1 MKTLT
6 AEVVH
11 DAGAQLGEGPL
22 WDYRSGEL
30 VWLDTPAGLVRWH
43 RPADGANREI
53 KVPAPVSTICLRE
66 PGGYVLTH
74 GRRLGVLAPGADE
87 VADVTEPV
95 GLSHILNDGSVDARG
110 RLWVGTARRRALPAP
125 AHDLGDDV
133 PDEGG
138 LFRVGPDLV
147 LDRVRDDVVTGNGID
162 WSGDGRTMYAVV
174 NGRISV
180 SDFDVD
186 AGTFTVRGDVPV
198 PAEHGEPDGLVV
210 DAEDNLWVAFYGTAT
225 AVVRAY
231 RPDGT
236 CLAEIPLP
244 VEKVTSCTFG
254 GPDLG
259 TLFITTGSWGL
270 AQERAAMFPYAGA
283 LFAAEPGV
291 QGRMTHRFAG

>member
-1 MKTLT
+1 MKTLP

-11 DAGAQLGEGPL
+11 DASAQLGEGPL

-30 VWLDTPAGLVRWH
+30 VWLDTPAGLVHWY
-43 RPADGANREI
+43 RPADGTSREM
-53 KVPAPVSTICLRE
+53 KVSAPVSTICLRE
-66 PGGYVLTH
+66 SGGYVLTH
-74 GRRLGVLAPGADE
+74 GLRLGVLEPGSGT
-87 VADVTEPV
+87 VTDVTGHV
-95 GLSHILNDGSVDARG
+95 GLSYILNDGSVDARG
-110 RLWVGTARRRALPAP
+110 RLWAGTARRRALPGP
-125 AHDLGDDV
+125 AHDLADDV

-162 WSGDGRTMYAVV
+162 WSVDGRTMYAVV

-180 SDFDVD
+180 SDFAVD

-198 PAEHGEPDGLVV
+198 PDEHGEPDGLVV
-210 DAEDNLWVAFYGTAT
+210 DAEDNLWVAFYGTA
-225 AVVRAY
+225 AVRAY

-236 CLAEIPLP
+236 CIAEVPLP

-254 GPDLG
+254 GPGLA

-270 AQERAAMFPYAGA
+270 AEERAAMFPYAGA
-283 LFAAEPGV
+283 LFAVQPGV
-291 QGRMTHRFAG
+291 QGRLTHRFAG